1 MLLTP
6 TLLNTMPP
14 HQHPTIFPDY
24 KLKEKDVILQYEA
37 MIGVEESQFKFALS
51 LKKSD
56 TIDKD
61 DRMFFH
67 WIKKSADKGFF
78 SSMVELYNCYNHGIG
93 TPKDIEKAKNIMLK
107 ISRSIPEL
115 NFD

>member
-1 MLLTP
+1 
-6 TLLNTMPP
+6 MPYL
-14 HQHPTIFPDY
+14 HRPTIFPDY

-37 MIGVEESQFKFALS
+37 VIGVEESQFKFALS
-51 LKKSD
+51 LKKNN

-61 DRMFFH
+61 DRMFFY

-78 SSMVELYNCYNHGIG
+78 SSMVELYNCYNHGVG
-93 TPKDIEKAKNIMLK
+93 TPKNTQEAKNIMLK